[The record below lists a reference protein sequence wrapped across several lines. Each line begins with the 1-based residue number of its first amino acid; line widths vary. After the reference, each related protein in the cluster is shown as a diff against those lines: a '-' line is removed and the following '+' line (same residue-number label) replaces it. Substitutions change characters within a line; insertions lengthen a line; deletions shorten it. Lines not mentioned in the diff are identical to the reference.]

1 MLHCLIIKEKQN
13 IKGIEVE
20 EKILKRI
27 DELEKKYG
35 PNFKENYGW
44 TESVIEDRS
53 KRNLKT
59 IYESSN
65 LSEEFSF
72 YYKLSCN
79 FTHATS
85 FSLLCHPEV
94 KDIYLANYSDVTAST
109 VSASTSPAYSGCGEE
124 VTSISMASGAKF
136 YHIEPVRLL
145 NHMLTNNFRFDSVK
159 KTSLFPVTM

>member
-1 MLHCLIIKEKQN
+1 MA
-13 IKGIEVE
+13 E

-65 LSEEFSF
+65 LSEAFSF
-72 YYKLSCN
+72 YYKLSCK

-85 FSLLCHPEV
+85 FSL
-94 KDIYLANYSDVTAST
+94 
-109 VSASTSPAYSGCGEE
+109 
-124 VTSISMASGAKF
+124 
-136 YHIEPVRLL
+136 
-145 NHMLTNNFRFDSVK
+145 
-159 KTSLFPVTM
+159 